1 MKKKCMKGGMRMW
14 LALKTELLQADL
26 YVGDRGSLSMPVFQ
40 TIMSDFDLPMVMADR
55 DSLHQKQLLRH
66 DEDGETLVVIRDLLD
81 MVKPAGKEAGS
92 DDLV

>member
-1 MKKKCMKGGMRMW
+1 
-14 LALKTELLQADL
+14 
-26 YVGDRGSLSMPVFQ
+26 
-40 TIMSDFDLPMVMADR
+40 MSDFDLPMVMADR